1 MATNQIRQLD
11 SAVLDRMNELVEIPL
26 PGHPERTQMLNHYLM
41 HHVFG
46 PANDDKQRV
55 KLSDDLVTTI
65 NESGIMSLASEIA
78 DMTDGMSGREIEKM
92 CSNIY
97 VSHSFLFLL
106 KHYRG
111 ALNVVNLRKL
121 RNRFLNVLTF

>member
-26 PGHPERTQMLNHYLM
+26 PGHPERTQMLGHYLM
-41 HHVFG
+41 HHVFT
-46 PANDDKQRV
+46 PANDANQRV
-55 KLSDDLVTTI
+55 KLSDDLVTTV
-65 NESGIMSLASEIA
+65 NEQGLGSLASDIA

-97 VSHSFLFLL
+97 VSIFFFYSNIEICDL
-106 KHYRG
+106 K
-111 ALNVVNLRKL
+111 
-121 RNRFLNVLTF
+121 